1 MVFGVKQMKQ
11 KLSNG
16 EVRVIQTL
24 NSMSAPQPP
33 RELLKENGMKN
44 CNAPENQTKRRILAI
59 ACATGLAVAL
69 TLSVAHI
76 ANAHQITPPRAPGDI
91 EVPPGNKAFLVG
103 HGVGTQNYI
112 CLPSSAGFAFTLFTP
127 EATLFNP
134 RDGQQVITHYFSPN
148 NNPFDPSDKGV
159 IRVTWEDS
167 RDASIVWGAVEKSS
181 SDANFVAPG
190 AIPWLKVKAVG
201 AQDGPTGGDRLSGT
215 TFIQRV
221 NTVGG
226 SAPATG
232 CAASADVGKKAFVP
246 YTADYFFYFD
256 PYADD
261 RR

>member
-1 MVFGVKQMKQ
+1 
-11 KLSNG
+11 
-16 EVRVIQTL
+16 
-24 NSMSAPQPP
+24 
-33 RELLKENGMKN
+33 MKN
-44 CNAPENQTKRRILAI
+44 CNTSENNETTRGVLSKV
-59 ACATGLAVAL
+59 CATALAVAF
-69 TLSVAHI
+69 TLSVAQV
-76 ANAHQITPPRAPGDI
+76 ASAHQITPPRAPGDI
-91 EVPPGNKAFLVG
+91 DVPPGNKPFLVG

-112 CLPSSAGFAFTLFTP
+112 CLPAGAGFAFTLFTP
-127 EATLFNP
+127 EATLFSH
-134 RDGQQVITHYFSPN
+134 GQQVITHYFSPN
-148 NNPFDPSDKGV
+148 NNPFDPADKGV
-159 IRVTWEDS
+159 IRVTWEDP
-167 RDASIVWGAVEKSS
+167 RDTSIVCGAVEKSS

-226 SAPATG
+226 SAPSTG
-232 CAASADVGKKAFVP
+232 CAALGDVGKKAFVP